1 MSPECFVT
9 PNSGRT
15 TPLIHREFR
24 VGGSLLVVNERMT
37 TACTRAAQ
45 PVVARRLT
53 VAVGR
58 GAGSAPEAL
67 ARAAVRADLPSCA
80 VDDRLVFPN
89 KGRRASSPCRETTPD
104 SKPYS
109 ITPLG
114 VERAALANEAYLKL
128 VRSGGIRC
136 DNKAHFLALCAQ
148 MIRRILV
155 DHARQRGFAKRGGKA
170 LRVSLDDVV
179 LAAEERGVELLALDR
194 ALDELARIDPR
205 KSRAVELRYFG
216 GLTIEETAAVL
227 DVSIDTAK
235 RDWRLTKAWL
245 ISQLTP
251 SRTG

>member
-1 MSPECFVT
+1 
-9 PNSGRT
+9 
-15 TPLIHREFR
+15 
-24 VGGSLLVVNERMT
+24 MT

-136 DNKAHFLALCAQ
+136 DNKAHFLALCSQ

-155 DHARQRGFAKRGGKA
+155 DHARKRGFAKRGGKA

-179 LAAEERGVELLALDR
+179 LAAEQRGVELLALDR

-205 KSRAVELRYFG
+205 KSRVVELRYFG

-227 DVSIDTAK
+227 NVSIDTAK
-235 RDWRLTKAWL
+235 RDWRMTKAWL
-245 ISQLTP
+245 ISQL
-251 SRTG
+251 